1 MQVSLCH
8 PRSSDLCNRDGNA
21 GIDLVGEV
29 YGFGL
34 LANKQ
39 YAGQLLSPFTRY
51 RTIAALDLA
60 ENCAEGVACG
70 VL

>member
-1 MQVSLCH
+1 MPALILSALK
-8 PRSSDLCNRDGNA
+8 PG
-21 GIDLVGEV
+21 GGEV

-51 RTIAALDLA
+51 RTKAALDLA